1 MSRQATCPSP
11 DRFQE
16 LLAGS
21 LSPRELQD
29 VTAHLDEC
37 APCQQA
43 LEALAAGDLRLPT
56 VLQPIDRVQPP
67 SDSAY
72 WPALQKLENEVV
84 TLLQTPGRSDTQSEL
99 SLDFLGPAEAPGYLG
114 RLGHFHVTE
123 VIGRGGMGVVL
134 RG

>member
-21 LSPRELQD
+21 LSPRELQE
-29 VTAHLDEC
+29 VTDHLDEC
-37 APCQQA
+37 GSCQQA
-43 LEALAAGDLRLPT
+43 LEALAAGDLHLPT
-56 VLQPIDRVQPP
+56 ALHAVGQGQPR

-84 TLLQTPGRSDTQSEL
+84 TLLQTPGKADTQGEL
-99 SLDFLGPAEAPGYLG
+99 SLDFLGPAEEPGYLG

-134 RG
+134 